1 MGGNPF
7 GRVLAG
13 WGANPVSSTR
23 TCPAA
28 LPRFDI
34 AAWAQLLRTRIPGYR
49 PPRTVRC
56 SLPAA
61 RLPLAIDSLSVL
73 LISDL
78 HVCGRSHPALT
89 ALDGLAGARTDLLIA
104 AGDLVESERFVADV
118 GERLARIEA
127 RLGSFAVWGNHDALG
142 TPQRRGPRWLRHET
156 RSLPN
161 LQAGLAEHGI
171 QTLTNRAVRIFVNGA
186 PLQLLGVGDTH
197 VGLCDLKA
205 AFDGVDPDIFT
216 ILAAHNPDTAFELGR
231 RRVDLTLSG
240 HTHGGQIS
248 LPFFGPLT
256 LRIRNR
262 LPRPC
267 GLMYVKGRPLVVSA
281 GVGTAGVPVRFN
293 APADVVDL
301 RLIRVRSP

>member
-7 GRVLAG
+7 GRALAG
-13 WGANPVSSTR
+13 WVSDPVRCTR
-23 TCPAA
+23 TCAAA
-28 LPRFDI
+28 LPRCDV
-34 AAWAQLLRTRIPGYR
+34 AAGAQLLSTRTPGFR
-49 PPRTVRC
+49 PPRTVRY
-56 SLPAA
+56 SLPTA

-78 HVCGRSHPALT
+78 HVGGRSHPALT

-104 AGDLVESERFVADV
+104 AGDLVESERFVTDV

-142 TPQRRGPRWLRHET
+142 KPQSRGPGWLRHET
-156 RSLPN
+156 RSLPD
-161 LQAGLAEHGI
+161 LEAGLAAHGI
-171 QTLTNRAVRIFVNGA
+171 QTLTNCAVRLVVNGA
-186 PLQLLGVGDTH
+186 PLQLIGVGDAH
-197 VGLCDLKA
+197 VGLCDLDA

-240 HTHGGQIS
+240 HTHGGQIA

-256 LRIRNR
+256 LRLRNR

-293 APADVVDL
+293 APADIVDL